1 MNISKLSKHIIV
13 YLAGLFLLGLGITF
27 SVKADFGVS
36 PVSSLAYS
44 ITLITNLSLGIT
56 VFLANIL
63 FIIVQIIISKEFKL
77 TNYFAQIMMTF
88 IFSLFVDIT
97 MRIGSFLPIANTL
110 FIQIIYL
117 ILSLVCIALATFL
130 YLHTS
135 LPLMPYD
142 TLLPTISNRFNIQ
155 ISKTKVLCDV
165 STVSSALILSFIFL
179 HSLGSVGIGTLVSA
193 LLVGRILG
201 VFIILFKKSLLN
213 WMNSEEYL
221 KRKQA

>member
-1 MNISKLSKHIIV
+1 M
-13 YLAGLFLLGLGITF
+13 
-27 SVKADFGVS
+27 
-36 PVSSLAYS
+36 AYS

-56 VFLANIL
+56 VFLTNVL
-63 FIIVQIIISKEFKL
+63 FIVVQIIISKEFKL

-97 MRIGSFLPIANTL
+97 MRIGSFLPIAHTL

-117 ILSLVCIALATFL
+117 ILSSIFIALGIFL

-135 LPLMPYD
+135 LPMMPYD
-142 TLLPTISNRFNIQ
+142 NLLPTISKRFNIK

-165 STVSSALILSFIFL
+165 SNVSSALILSFIFL
-179 HSLGSVGIGTLVSA
+179 HSMGSVGIGTLVSA

-201 VFIILFKKSLLN
+201 VFINLFKKPLFN
-213 WMNSEEYL
+213 WMNNEEYL